1 MRVSLK
7 VYHRRFKEIEREIH
21 EVERNKRGWQLAI
34 FPFSFFF
41 FRIIKQRLFS
51 FSETEMRGSAWGR

>member
-34 FPFSFFF
+34 GNFSFLSFF
-41 FRIIKQRLFS
+41 
-51 FSETEMRGSAWGR
+51 